1 MKSLT
6 EIYND
11 CVAINNTL
19 TMEYGENYN
28 VSVAY
33 LEVNH
38 IYIANVKDCRDKDVR
53 GFMFDL
59 SLQRIQTPTLEKV
72 EAKDEG
78 LFGVINGVEYQLVRQ
93 FENNAIVYKINN
105 KEK

>member
-38 IYIANVKDCRDKDVR
+38 IYIANVKDCNDKDVR
-53 GFMFDL
+53 GFLFDL
-59 SLQRIQTPTLEKV
+59 SLQQIQTPILEKV
-72 EAKDEG
+72 EDKDDG
-78 LFGVINGVEYQLVRQ
+78 LFGVVNGVEYQLVRHL
-93 FENNAIVYKINN
+93 EKDTIVYKINN
-105 KEK
+105 NKE